1 MLAALDFDGTL
12 APIVARP
19 EDGAP
24 LAGIRELLRSLATRA
39 DTRVA
44 IVSGRGM
51 ADARQRVGVRGV
63 YYAGNHG
70 LEIHGPGVDRVHE
83 EAAAAEPRLAALA
96 DRLRVALGGVAGA
109 QVEDKGLT
117 LSVHYRRLAD
127 PDRAGHVVRAVR
139 AAAATVPGVRLTEGK
154 MVVEI
159 RPDVDWDKGHA
170 ALFLVDALLADTPDA
185 PAFFIGDDRTDEDAF
200 AALAGRGPGILVAD
214 APPGR
219 TRASAWLRSP
229 EEVLTFLRALDT

>member
-1 MLAALDFDGTL
+1 
-12 APIVARP
+12 
-19 EDGAP
+19 
-24 LAGIRELLRSLATRA
+24 
-39 DTRVA
+39 
-44 IVSGRGM
+44 
-51 ADARQRVGVRGV
+51 
-63 YYAGNHG
+63 
-70 LEIHGPGVDRVHE
+70 VHE